1 MPICAPSSVPTTC
14 AMTAPGP
21 STGEMNGIA
30 QMSEMTSI
38 PGSVLA
44 NGEMVVAMTLPSPDT
59 LMMPRIIETNAM
71 NGRMLLI
78 VMSMVSRPAA

>member
-30 QMSEMTSI
+30 QMSEIMSM

-44 NGEMVVAMTLPSPDT
+44 SGEMFVAIKLPSPET
-59 LMMPRIIETNAM
+59 LMMPRIMETNAM

-78 VMSMVSRPAA
+78 VISMVSRPAA